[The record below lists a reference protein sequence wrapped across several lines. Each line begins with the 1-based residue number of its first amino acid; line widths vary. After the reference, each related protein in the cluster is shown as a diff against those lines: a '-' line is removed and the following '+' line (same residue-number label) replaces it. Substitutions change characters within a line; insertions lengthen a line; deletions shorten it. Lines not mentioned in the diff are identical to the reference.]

1 MFRAQWA
8 AATMLHGLAAM
19 LYEAQEYNE
28 ALVWAK
34 EALKLREAQQ
44 KGKRTGMAVAEHLVQ
59 VAECMSKAGT
69 SSPNSQATAEASAG
83 MQVSGAQLPATTMP
97 MSDRLRPARSMAS
110 FAALAPH

>member
-1 MFRAQWA
+1 MEKVLQVAVAEWRCMEQVRAQLEADGRGEA

-59 VAECMSKAGT
+59 VAECMSKAGSGREDR
-69 SSPNSQATAEASAG
+69 SS
-83 MQVSGAQLPATTMP
+83 TMFCIGWANIN
-97 MSDRLRPARSMAS
+97 RKY
-110 FAALAPH
+110 F